1 MQDYPS
7 RMTTLSGTRRLTT
20 LASASILVASATIFG
35 AQPAFAAPGGPGP
48 SSEKTSYVA
57 LGDSYAAGVG
67 GGDYLDACLTSPN
80 GYAADLADD
89 PGRAAHSTLRGCVGA
104 TVDVVAATQLDGL
117 DLRTKLVTLTV
128 GANDLGLEAV
138 TTACLVGTLLECQA
152 AVQAALA
159 NLTPLAVDLV
169 AALAAVRE
177 AAPKATIVVTGYPL
191 LLDDSLPQSVLVNP
205 GVIALNQ
212 VIAAAVHA
220 SGDGFVYVD
229 VVEAFEEH
237 AVGSLDPWI
246 VAPPA
251 PDAFHP
257 NPSGHDAYADAVRAA
272 L

>member
-1 MQDYPS
+1 
-7 RMTTLSGTRRLTT
+7 MTTLSRTRRLTT
-20 LASASILVASATIFG
+20 LAGASILVASATIFG
-35 AQPAFAAPGGPGP
+35 AVPAQAAPGGPGP
-48 SSEKTSYVA
+48 SADKSSYAA

-89 PGRAAHSTLRGCVGA
+89 PGRVHSTLLGCVGA
-104 TVDVVAATQLDGL
+104 TVDVVAATQLGGL
-117 DLRTKLVTLTV
+117 DLRTKLVTITV

-138 TTACLVGTLLECQA
+138 TAACLAGTLQECQA

-159 NLTPLAVDLV
+159 NLTPFAADLV
-169 AALAAVRE
+169 ATLAAVRE

-191 LLDDSLPQSVLVNP
+191 LLDPSLPQAAVVNA
-205 GVIALNQ
+205 GVIALNR
-212 VIAAAVHA
+212 VIAAAVAA
-220 SGDGFVYVD
+220 SGDGFIYVD
-229 VVEAFEEH
+229 VVAAFAGH
-237 AVGSLDPWI
+237 GIGSADPWI

-257 NPSGHDAYADAVRAA
+257 NPAGYAAYAEAIRAA